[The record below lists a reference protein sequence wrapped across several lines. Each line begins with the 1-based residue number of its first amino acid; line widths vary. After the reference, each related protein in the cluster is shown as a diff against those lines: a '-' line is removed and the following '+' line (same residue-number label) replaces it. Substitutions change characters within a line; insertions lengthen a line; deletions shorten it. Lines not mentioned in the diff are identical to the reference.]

1 MRKCFFV
8 LPVCLAIFSCTND
21 DPPTDP
27 SSDCID
33 LKKGLIAYY
42 PFSGNAKDSSGNQK
56 DGELVNGTFFG
67 TDARNK
73 LNMAAEF
80 DGIDDY
86 IKISDQTNYFAPEKM
101 TVSFMFNLRD
111 VTKRS
116 SFFVKA
122 NFNSPTGVSWGSGIS
137 LSNQSVVDFTVADP
151 TGDCSSVWSYNPS
164 AVLKSNISLSN
175 NRWYHVVVIYNYG
188 VEMMYVN
195 GVLNIAKINTYNYLK
210 KCPASDF
217 RIGGWWQND
226 IVSINGKIDELRIYN
241 RILCE
246 DEIRKLATEVQ

>member
-1 MRKCFFV
+1 MRKCFAF
-8 LPVCLAIFSCTND
+8 LSLCFALTACTND

-27 SSDCID
+27 TTDCID

-42 PFSGNAKDSSGNQK
+42 PFSGNANDSSGNQK
-56 DGELVNGTFFG
+56 NGELINGTRFG
-67 TDARNK
+67 TDAKNK
-73 LNMAAEF
+73 PNNAAEF

-86 IKISDQTNYFAPEKM
+86 IRVTDQTNYFAPEKM

-122 NFNSPTGVSWGSGIS
+122 NFNSPSGVSWGSGIT
-137 LSNQSVVDFTVADP
+137 LTNQSVFDFTVADP
-151 TGDCSSVWSYNPS
+151 TENCNSIWAYNPS
-164 AVLKSNISLSN
+164 SVLKSTVPLIN
-175 NRWYHVVVIYNYG
+175 NSWYHIAVIYNYG
-188 VEMMYVN
+188 VEMIYVN
-195 GVLNIAKINTYNYLK
+195 GTLNSAKVNPYTYLK
-210 KCPASDF
+210 KCPSADF

-226 IVSINGKIDELRIYN
+226 IISINGKVDELRLYN

-246 DEIRKLATEVQ
+246 EEIQKLAREIL